1 MAILYSYPQISELAT
16 NDTIA
21 ISDFSNGNKTKSVT
35 IGQLS
40 DYFNTGVVN
49 NLLYETTITL
59 GYADLALLNGGT
71 TVTTFAIPGITPTSA
86 VAMVDVAAY
95 LKAGTTAF
103 DLSFN
108 TYLQLGLGSGLN
120 FKPRVQFLNND
131 NFINSSTSVYF
142 NQGVQAM
149 TQGLYNNPSPL
160 GSGLS
165 VKFDGSGGV
174 TQGDGILTLKV
185 LYRLI
190 DFS

>member
-1 MAILYSYPQISELAT
+1 MATKRNLLPLDSYLAT
-16 NDTIA
+16 LT
-21 ISDFSNGNKTKSVT
+21 
-35 IGQLS
+35 L
-40 DYFNTGVVN
+40 GVVN

-71 TVTTFAIPGITPTSA
+71 TTTTFTIPGLTSNSA
-86 VAMVDVAAY
+86 LAIVDVLAY
-95 LKAGTTAF
+95 LEAGATPF
-103 DLSFN
+103 NLDSN

-120 FKPRVQFLNND
+120 FKPRVQFLNNA

-142 NQGVQAM
+142 NQSLQPM

-160 GSGLS
+160 GSELS
-165 VKFDGSGGV
+165 VKLDGSGGV
-174 TQGDGILTLKV
+174 TQGDGTLTLKV